1 MFVRVANIIEEGK
14 LGGPQVRIAHVAAAL
29 QHRVETIIV
38 MPDDNSSEFREQCDA
53 LGVKY
58 VTFRMSRI
66 TKEWKVALRYI
77 FFSVFEIWRLSTYL
91 RLGNCDLVHVS
102 GGSWQYKGVI
112 AGRLTGKTVLW
123 HLNDTSMPWVLRR
136 LFVAFSR
143 YADGY
148 IFASERSKEYYGALV
163 KADKPQFV
171 IPAPVDTRRFDPGLL
186 YQGDEEL
193 IKQWKGK
200 TVIGTVANINP
211 IKGLD
216 VFIRAAALLN
226 EQSDNLVFVIIGS
239 LFKTQKR
246 YAESLHQLCKSLPAD
261 NVVFVGG
268 RADVRPLLKRF
279 DVYACSSQA
288 ESSPISVWE
297 AMGMGKPVV
306 STDVGDVPLYVQDG
320 YNGFIVNVGDA
331 VALADRLSSLIN
343 DKYMSET
350 FGRRAREIAVIQLDV
365 ELCAQRHL
373 DAYVFMNGLE
383 RH

>member
-1 MFVRVANIIEEGK
+1 MRVANIIEEGK
-14 LGGPQVRIAHVAAAL
+14 LGGPQVRIARVAAAL

-38 MPDDNSSEFREQCDA
+38 MPDDNSEEFREQCDA

-91 RLGNCDLVHVS
+91 RLGNCDLVHAS

-193 IKQWKGK
+193 IERWKGK

-239 LFKTQKR
+239 LFKTQKK

-331 VALADRLSSLIN
+331 VALAERLSSLIS
-343 DKYMSET
+343 DKYMLET
-350 FGRRAREIAVIQLDV
+350 FGLRARETAIIQLDV